1 MITVY
6 GVEGKASY
14 NEMEKKVETL
24 KQVGDVQFPQR
35 CDVLTMRCF
44 PILSD
49 AIFSRWFWKNIDL
62 DVLDDVWKNPK
73 HRAHDAY

>member
-24 KQVGDVQFPQR
+24 KQVGDVQF
-35 CDVLTMRCF
+35 
-44 PILSD
+44 S
-49 AIFSRWFWKNIDL
+49 
-62 DVLDDVWKNPK
+62 
-73 HRAHDAY
+73 